1 MKKIAIALL
10 LLITTIAYGQEK
22 VKLRLKYN
30 KGDQYQTQMLVKQD
44 MGIMKM
50 DMEMKMNMTVEKVN
64 GGTSYDTKSNITYVA
79 TDLDQGGQKVS
90 YNSNMKEAELTPMS
104 KHFATR
110 MNPML
115 KTTFYV
121 NLNKLGKSELIK
133 LEPNDVGALKLKDQM
148 STVTYPEEAI
158 GVGST
163 WVNTQKNNNVEMK
176 LTYTVTEI
184 NKTTIKAS
192 ISGAISSLPDAKIWG
207 TLLINRKSGVATD
220 TNLNME
226 FETMGQKMKSNTD
239 VKVRK
244 L

>member
-1 MKKIAIALL
+1 
-10 LLITTIAYGQEK
+10 
-22 VKLRLKYN
+22 
-30 KGDQYQTQMLVKQD
+30 
-44 MGIMKM
+44 
-50 DMEMKMNMTVEKVN
+50 
-64 GGTSYDTKSNITYVA
+64 
-79 TDLDQGGQKVS
+79 
-90 YNSNMKEAELTPMS
+90 MKEAELTPMS
-104 KHFATR
+104 KQFATR

-158 GVGST
+158 SVGST